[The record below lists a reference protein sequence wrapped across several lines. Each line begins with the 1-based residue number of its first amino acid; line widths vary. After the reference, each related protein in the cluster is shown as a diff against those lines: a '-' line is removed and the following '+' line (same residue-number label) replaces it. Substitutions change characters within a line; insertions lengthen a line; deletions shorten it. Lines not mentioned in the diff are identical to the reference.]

1 MSSSD
6 ECVCYISCCGR
17 DACPVLEL
25 TGDGSGTFLEM
36 LGKAG
41 NRFAT
46 MSNCFQWLRS
56 MLLYLHS
63 FATLTD

>member
-1 MSSSD
+1 
-6 ECVCYISCCGR
+6 
-17 DACPVLEL
+17 VLEL

-36 LGKAG
+36 FGKAG

-63 FATLTD
+63 LTALTSLFLKV

>member
-1 MSSSD
+1 M
-6 ECVCYISCCGR
+6 
-17 DACPVLEL
+17 LEL

-36 LGKAG
+36 FGKAG

-63 FATLTD
+63 LTVLTSLFLKV